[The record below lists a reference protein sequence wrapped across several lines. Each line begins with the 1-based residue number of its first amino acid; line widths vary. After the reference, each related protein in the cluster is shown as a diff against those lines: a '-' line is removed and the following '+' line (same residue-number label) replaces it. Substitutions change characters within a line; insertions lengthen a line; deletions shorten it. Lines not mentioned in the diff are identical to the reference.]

1 MSKQNIYLAQVNDV
15 FGKQKYAQLPLAVAM
30 LWAYAKKDP
39 IINANYRLADI
50 LYGKYPIHQLLNN
63 MDNPNILG
71 LSCYMW
77 NWEFN
82 KALAKV
88 IKEKYPDCLIIIGGP
103 HVPEHDTLFFK
114 NHPYIDILVHRE
126 GELTFHEILTRH
138 QKSENYKGILGTSIN
153 DKGFCVFQGE
163 RERIKDLMVLPSPY
177 LEGVY
182 DQLIANE
189 TDVIFSGTMEHTRG
203 CPYQCSFCNIGQDY
217 YRKIRKFTLER
228 TFAEIDWMS
237 NHKIDYISGADSNFG
252 ILPTDLDIA
261 KYLVKKK
268 QETGYPRKWRSD
280 WAKNKTSSVLDI
292 VKVLEDNEMNKG
304 ITVAI
309 QSMDRNVLD
318 IIKRSNISELEQAE
332 LLNTYEKENIKTYS
346 ELILGL
352 PGETYNGFIKGFGT
366 LIEAGQHNC
375 ISIYPCMVLPNS
387 EYADPKFQK
396 EFGIKTWISPQANYF
411 IPDATKGEIV
421 DEYEECIYET
431 NTMSHQEWRKA
442 YLFSIVGSWGH
453 FLGFTHLF
461 ARFIRKHNNLQ
472 YHTFYEDLI
481 NWGIGNP
488 NTILGK
494 EIHEVF
500 TCIDNACENNGYRGR
515 SADSIFWDFDQSIG
529 INTIQHKDV
538 MFDELKIFMSRYITD
553 EDVLAELLDIQKS
566 FVIDHK
572 THYPIDR
579 EYNYNFT
586 DYTNHK
592 HTTLRKEKINLRF
605 DARQPH
611 YDNDLSLYAKD
622 VFWFYRRTGG
632 CKAFLHKLHISSDND
647 ILQELY
653 PIV

>member
-1 MSKQNIYLAQVNDV
+1 MTKKNIYLAQVNDV

-39 IINANYRLADI
+39 IINANYQLADI
-50 LYGKYPIHQLLNN
+50 LYGKYPIDQLLNN
-63 MDNPNILG
+63 MDNPIILG

-88 IKEKYPDCLIIIGGP
+88 VKEKYPDCLIVIGGP
-103 HVPEHDTLFFK
+103 HVPEYDTLFFK

-138 QKSENYKGILGTSIN
+138 HKSENYKEILGTSIN

-163 RERIKDLMVLPSPY
+163 RDRIKDLMILPSPY

-182 DQLIANE
+182 DDLIEKE
-189 TDVIFSGTMEHTRG
+189 TDIIFSGTMEHTRG

-280 WAKNKTSSVLDI
+280 WAKNKTSSVLNI
-292 VKVLEDNEMNKG
+292 VKILENNEMNKG

-332 LLNTYEKENIKTYS
+332 LLKTYEKENIKTYS

-352 PGETYNGFIKGFGT
+352 PGETYDGFIKGFGA

-375 ISIYPCMVLPNS
+375 ISVYPCMVLPNS

-396 EFGIKTWISPQANYF
+396 EFGIKTWSSPQANYF
-411 IPDATKGEIV
+411 IPDTTKGEIV

-431 NTMSHQEWRKA
+431 NTMSHEKWRMA
-442 YLFSIVGSWGH
+442 YLFAIVGSWGH
-453 FLGFTHLF
+453 FLGFTNLF
-461 ARFIRKHNNLQ
+461 AKFIRKHNNLQ
-472 YHTFYEDLI
+472 YHTFYEDLMYWCI
-481 NWGIGNP
+481 NNP
-488 NTILGK
+488 TTVLGK
-494 EIHEVF
+494 EVHKVLYQ
-500 TCIDNACENNGYRGR
+500 IDQACEHNGYRGR
-515 SADSIFWDFDQSIG
+515 DVDGIFWDFDQSIG
-529 INTIQHKDV
+529 INTIQHKNKLY
-538 MFDELKIFMSRYITD
+538 DELTTFASRYILD
-553 EDVLAELLDIQKS
+553 EDILSQTIDIQKNS
-566 FVIDHK
+566 VVDHQS
-572 THYPIDR
+572 TYPIMR
-579 EYNYNFT
+579 KYTYNFT
-586 DYTNHK
+586 DYTNH
-592 HTTLRKEKINLRF
+592 HNVILRKEPISIRF
-605 DARQPH
+605 DARQPC
-611 YDNDLSLYAKD
+611 YNNDISLYAKD

-632 CKAFLHKLHISSDND
+632 CKAYIHKIPNLDDNQLFLDN
-647 ILQELY
+647 ITLG
-653 PIV
+653 